1 MTSLAMSWS
10 DDLLTGDR
18 EIDGAHRAF
27 FDRVKALARAC
38 KVGKGAAE
46 LDAALAFLYDYAAS
60 HFASEEAKMAAI
72 SYPYLATHIAAHRAF
87 NNKLEEL
94 QDEADHATD
103 KEAVAAKLAA
113 FSTDWFSRHVK
124 LVDRPFIE
132 YLRGDRS

>member
-1 MTSLAMSWS
+1 MTSLAMSWT

-18 EIDGAHRAF
+18 EIDSAHRAF
-27 FDRVKALARAC
+27 FERVKQLTRAC
-38 KVGKGAAE
+38 KVGKGATD
-46 LDAALAFLYDYAAS
+46 LDSALAFLYDYAAS

-72 SYPYLATHIAAHRAF
+72 AYPYLATHIAAHRAF
-87 NNKLEEL
+87 NNRLEEL
-94 QDEADHATD
+94 QDEADRTTD

-132 YLRGDRS
+132 FLRGERS